1 MRNAHLQHEPGEPF
15 YALTNA
21 QIDKY
26 VVSLM
31 LLFDQPGT
39 GSIFKV
45 IESVSS
51 HTAWSVC

>member
-26 VVSLM
+26 AVSLT
-31 LLFDQPGT
+31 LLFDQPDT